1 MKSEDY
7 TFNQFW
13 KDLDNGLEI
22 YYTYMDKRYLMY
34 KLTKNC
40 YKQELIDNNEKSPH
54 PKMLILTLKRVRELF
69 EYMSD
74 FEYKIGIP
82 GLEDK

>member
-1 MKSEDY
+1 MKEY
-7 TFNQFW
+7 TFNHFW

-22 YYTYMDKRYLMY
+22 YYTYMEKRYLIY

-40 YKQELIDNNEKSPH
+40 YKQELITNEEKNPH
-54 PKMLILTLKRVRELF
+54 PRMSILTLRRVKELF

-74 FEYKIGIP
+74 FEYKT
-82 GLEDK
+82 GL